1 MSLTSFLASPPL
13 KSPLQS
19 LPCGIVG
26 MKLEPI
32 VNLATFHTVG
42 VEVLS
47 LLSPALQSEPWFQQL
62 SAEQALALLQV
73 QCETLKNHFP
83 WHNLFI
89 NLPITLL
96 TEVDLFHQLLPLPGP
111 GANIEIVE
119 PAQLLSLP
127 CTSRIRAIEHL
138 HLLSGRGCRIW
149 LDDVD
154 EAQIHGFIDAHLPL
168 SGIKIDKMAFW
179 RLKTTPAFSSLVNL
193 CTTLA
198 RNVLVEGI
206 ESQEDLALA
215 RQAGAGFGQGY
226 LWPSVGRRHG

>member
-73 QCETLKNHFP
+73 QCETLKNH
-83 WHNLFI
+83 
-89 NLPITLL
+89 LP
-96 TEVDLFHQLLPLPGP
+96 
-111 GANIEIVE
+111 
-119 PAQLLSLP
+119 
-127 CTSRIRAIEHL
+127 
-138 HLLSGRGCRIW
+138 
-149 LDDVD
+149 
-154 EAQIHGFIDAHLPL
+154 
-168 SGIKIDKMAFW
+168 
-179 RLKTTPAFSSLVNL
+179 
-193 CTTLA
+193 
-198 RNVLVEGI
+198 
-206 ESQEDLALA
+206 
-215 RQAGAGFGQGY
+215 
-226 LWPSVGRRHG
+226 